1 MLSQLLESARAS
13 CLLIMNMLAHEINYW
28 SKGSM
33 QKSTTVLEVEFLD
46 LLCKVKMQGNGY
58 TFGTKS
64 EVVAGHDFRD
74 YGCYFIQ
81 ADSM

>member
-1 MLSQLLESARAS
+1 
-13 CLLIMNMLAHEINYW
+13 
-28 SKGSM
+28 M
-33 QKSTTVLEVEFLD
+33 QKSTTVLEVKFLD

-81 ADSM
+81 ADGM